1 MMHAKIRKFWEEIGD
16 VLVMNISDSELFY
29 VAPSTSGQIVSS
41 NGYFI
46 VIADKPSNTEIVKYY
61 FRGNS
66 FDETEML
73 RIIKLKAF
81 L

>member
-1 MMHAKIRKFWEEIGD
+1 MHPKISKFWEEIGN

-29 VAPSTSGQIVSS
+29 VAPSATGQIVSS

-46 VIADKPSNTEIVKYY
+46 VIAEEINGEVIKYYYQDKPFSEK
-61 FRGNS
+61 
-66 FDETEML
+66 DML